1 MILDLDLN
9 HIETKFRAPRYLEPV
24 WLRGSVHVS
33 CGFILQVVWLI
44 AAHGFKHLGSTQSC
58 VPNTGLVKAT
68 LPCFYRGCC
77 SENAA
82 NNFPLPKKIN

>member
-33 CGFILQVVWLI
+33 CGFILQVV
-44 AAHGFKHLGSTQSC
+44 
-58 VPNTGLVKAT
+58 
-68 LPCFYRGCC
+68 
-77 SENAA
+77 
-82 NNFPLPKKIN
+82 